1 VSGSPPRPRTA
12 PRAATETART
22 AEPGRLYV
30 GTSGF
35 AYPRWA
41 PLFYPQGTRGDELL
55 RRYAERLSACE
66 LNNTFY
72 QQPTEA
78 KIAAWLAAT
87 PPEFRF
93 TVKAQRGG
101 SIRALVADPA
111 GSIAWLTPPYRQ
123 FGERLGSVLFRVP
136 GDIARDDDRL
146 ATLLAAWP
154 RDLPLTVECQD
165 PSWHVDE
172 VLDLLRS
179 AGAAWCTTELDEQAE
194 PPPIHV
200 TGPHL
205 YLRLRRTTYEQDG
218 VLAWAARLAPF
229 LAAGHDAFVFFR
241 HDETGVSALRAVE
254 LGALV
259 ARQLGADLAAR

>member
-1 VSGSPPRPRTA
+1 MRTA
-12 PRAATETART
+12 LT
-22 AEPGRLYV
+22 AEPGRIYV

-41 PLFYPQGTRGDELL
+41 PVFYPPGTRGDELL
-55 RRYAERLSACE
+55 GRYAERLSACE

-78 KIAAWLAAT
+78 KIRAWLAAT
-87 PPEFRF
+87 PPAFRF

-101 SIRALVADPA
+101 SIRSLVADPV
-111 GSIAWLTPPYRQ
+111 GSIAWLTPPYRH
-123 FGERLGSVLFRVP
+123 FGDRLGSVLFRIP
-136 GDIARDDDRL
+136 GDIGRDDDRL
-146 ATLLAAWP
+146 AALLQAWP

-165 PSWHVDE
+165 ASWHVDE
-172 VLDLLRS
+172 VLDLLRA

-194 PPPIHV
+194 PPSIHV

-205 YLRLRRTTYEQDG
+205 YLRLRRTAYEPDE
-218 VLAWAARLAPF
+218 VTAWADRITPF

-241 HDETGVSALRAVE
+241 HDETGVSALRALE
-254 LGALV
+254 LGAHV
-259 ARQLGADLAAR
+259 ARQVGAGLAAR